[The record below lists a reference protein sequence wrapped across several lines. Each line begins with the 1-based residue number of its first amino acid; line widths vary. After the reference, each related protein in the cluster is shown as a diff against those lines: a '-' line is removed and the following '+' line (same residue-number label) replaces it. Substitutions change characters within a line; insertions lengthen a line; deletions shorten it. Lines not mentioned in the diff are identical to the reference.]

1 MFFQLFPIHWGL
13 VDETFIIE
21 NLSPT
26 GSVLP
31 PVESAAVSKG
41 VVGISQVSSIGGR
54 GRVKKI
60 GGSGIVKPI
69 GGRGKL
75 CP

>member
-1 MFFQLFPIHWGL
+1 MFFQLLPLQWGL

-21 NLSPT
+21 NLTPT
-26 GSVLP
+26 GSTLP
-31 PVESAAVSKG
+31 PVEGADVSKG
-41 VVGISQVSSIGGR
+41 VTGISQVSSVGGR
-54 GRVKKI
+54 GIVKRV